1 MFGLFK
7 KKPLKSESFGIN
19 WADVKQGQ
27 LVGLNVN
34 EKDENQTTPLA
45 LAVAW
50 CDDMWVFNTLIN
62 AGADVNADNGLIIAH
77 SEGCL
82 IGSAIY
88 RDKIE
93 VVKLLVKS
101 GAHVSSD
108 LLYLVQTYKAFKWL
122 LDNTLDGYIS
132 PVISTNLLSDL
143 LHRPN
148 DYSGLYGTVYDP
160 KPNDDDMFLIARD
173 LIGLGANVNLVD
185 GEGRTAMHR
194 VVKHKH
200 SDKTVLLLLETD
212 ANINNEDEDEHTPF
226 NHAAFHYGPKII
238 SQFIR
243 HGGNVNNGV
252 LVSAADDNTSGEVI
266 KLLVTAG
273 ADVNYKDP
281 PDDVTPLHAATL
293 HCKSFEV
300 IKALVECGADVNAIT
315 KGYEISPYT
324 PIENVRRNISLS
336 EGLSS
341 DGKSNAID
349 LEILDYLEGLGAS
362 HPITM
367 TETTT
372 YVPGSSSDPYVKKKA
387 EDSDLVKSHVKNAF
401 ESFLEQ
407 EHDQYGFLK
416 FDYQEGKLDH
426 KLRNLNHIS
435 DTADLFIEFYKL

>member
-7 KKPLKSESFGIN
+7 KKSLKSESFGVN

-34 EKDENQTTPLA
+34 EKDEWLSTPLQEA
-45 LAVAW
+45 ARY
-50 CDDMWVFNTLIN
+50 CDDIWVFKTLIN
-62 AGADVNADNGLIIAH
+62 AGANIDAESESEFSPINIAVQHNKVELAKLLIENKVIFSTNILSNVESYKMFRLLIDNGLQKNITPNV
-77 SEGCL
+77 G
-82 IGSAIY
+82 G
-88 RDKIE
+88 E
-93 VVKLLVKS
+93 VLR
-101 GAHVSSD
+101 
-108 LLYLVQTYKAFKWL
+108 
-122 LDNTLDGYIS
+122 N
-132 PVISTNLLSDL
+132 L
-143 LHRPN
+143 LHRAN
-148 DYSGLYGTVYDP
+148 DYSSLFGTVYNP

-173 LIGLGANVNLVD
+173 LIGFGANVNLVD
-185 GEGRTAMHR
+185 NEGRTAMHR
-194 VVKHKH
+194 VVKHEH
-200 SDKTVLLLLETD
+200 SDKTVLLLLEAD

-226 NHAAFHYGPKII
+226 NNAAFHYGPKII
-238 SQFIR
+238 SQFIK
-243 HGGNVNNGV
+243 HGGKINNGV
-252 LVSAADDNTSGEVI
+252 LVSAAYENTSGEVI
-266 KLLVTAG
+266 KLLVSAG

-281 PDDVTPLHAATL
+281 PDDVTSLHAATL

-341 DGKSNAID
+341 DGKANAID
-349 LEILDYLEGLGAS
+349 LEILDYLEDLGAS

-387 EDSDLVKSHVKNAF
+387 EDSGLVNNHVKNAF
-401 ESFLEQ
+401 ELFLEQ

-426 KLRNLNHIS
+426 KLRHLNHIS
-435 DTADLFIEFYKL
+435 DTADLFIEFYEL